1 MKRLLETLIVMCLV
15 SVTTPSC
22 VLAQDRIRNTAPEL
36 GRLFFTAAERERL
49 EQDRGRM
56 PDKPNPDVPQSVSVN
71 GLIAR
76 SGQPSLPVINGKVVF
91 PGDNPSGLR
100 IRGGA
105 DGRVTIT
112 PPDGPGRVAKP
123 GQSVDLATGEIREMF
138 ELPGQREA
146 RKAEIPLHTPYI
158 TGTLPKAE
166 TTPVPHA
173 KKPRRPKRGS
183 SKRGAAPPPKPKPD
197 SSPPPAPK
205 VAPAGAAAPAI
216 PAPLPRQP

>member
-1 MKRLLETLIVMCLV
+1 MKRLLDATIVVCLAAAI
-15 SVTTPSC
+15 SPSC
-22 VLAQDRIRNTAPEL
+22 AFAQDKVRNTAPEL

-49 EQDRGRM
+49 EQDRGRV
-56 PDKPNPDVPQSVSVN
+56 PDKPNPDTPQSVSVS

-100 IRGGA
+100 IRGSA

-123 GQSVDLATGEIREMF
+123 GQSVDLVTGEIREMF

-158 TGTLPKAE
+158 TGTLPKAGAA
-166 TTPVPHA
+166 PVPHLKKA
-173 KKPRRPKRGS
+173 KRPKRGKA
-183 SKRGAAPPPKPKPD
+183 KRGAGPPPKPKPD
-197 SSPPPAPK
+197 STPPPAPK
-205 VAPAGAAAPAI
+205 VAPPSAAAPAI

>member
-1 MKRLLETLIVMCLV
+1 MKHLQYATIVVCLV
-15 SVTTPSC
+15 VAMSPLSVC
-22 VLAQDRIRNTAPEL
+22 AQDKIRNTAPEL

-49 EQDRGRM
+49 EQDRGRV
-56 PDKPNPDVPQSVSVN
+56 PDKPNPDTPQSVSVS

-76 SGQPSLPVINGKVVF
+76 SGQPSLPVINGKVIF

-100 IRGGA
+100 IRGSA

-138 ELPGQREA
+138 ELPGRREA

-158 TGTLPKAE
+158 TGSMPKAE
-166 TTPVPHA
+166 KAPVPQA
-173 KKPRRPKRGS
+173 KQARRPRRGS
-183 SKRGAAPPPKPKPD
+183 ARRGATPPPKPAPD
-197 SSPPPAPK
+197 GPPPPPPK
-205 VAPAGAAAPAI
+205 VAPPSAAAPAI